1 MKTIVKTYR
10 LPNALYELILS
21 ESEQTRTSEAE
32 VVRLA
37 LRSHFEH
44 RQESAQLEVMERRLI
59 EAINKNG
66 RQLDSLIRQVIALAQ
81 PL

>member
-10 LPNALYELILS
+10 LPKALYELILS

-37 LRSHFEH
+37 LRRHFEH
-44 RQESAQLEVMERRLI
+44 RQESAQLEVMERQLI